1 VDNNMRSGVLIIGA
15 GPTGLVLALWLSKLG
30 IPVRIV
36 DKAPAPSAAS
46 RALVVQART
55 LELYRQ
61 LGLADA
67 VIERGHRVFGLNF
80 WANGKQKARLPLDD
94 LGAPI
99 TPYQFIHIF
108 PQDAHERLLIERLA
122 GFGVRVERALELIDW
137 AETEGGV
144 EARLRNPQGGM
155 EIAEAAYIVGC
166 DGAHSTLRKQTG
178 VEFTGGAYR
187 QLFYVAD
194 VEGEGP
200 ALNGEIHVDLDESDF
215 VAVFGIDNDGRAR
228 LVGSVREDRL
238 AGKAPGVE
246 LQFSDVSERI
256 LAQMGL
262 TIRKVNWFSTYHV
275 HHRVAA
281 RFRFGRAF
289 MAGDAAHVH
298 SPVGGQ
304 GMNTGIGD
312 AINLA
317 WKLAAV
323 LEGRADDSL
332 LDSYDAERRAFAR
345 KLVATTD
352 RMFTMATSDSSLAH
366 FGRTRMMPLAARMLA
381 QVETGRAYLFR
392 VMSQTLLNYRG
403 SPLSAG
409 SRHGQVRAGDRLP
422 WVKTAGADN
431 YDTLEA
437 IEWQVH
443 AYGEPPETLVRCC
456 ARHGLALSV
465 FAWDPAHGAAGIG
478 RDTVYLLRP
487 DGHIAL
493 IVAPSD
499 PGTIDAYFRRHGI
512 GTATV
517 SEPCTDLSI
526 HEKGEKNVQRLR
538 STD

>member
-1 VDNNMRSGVLIIGA
+1 MRSSVVSSVLIVGA

-36 DKAPAPSAAS
+36 DKAPTPATAS
-46 RALVVQART
+46 QALVVQART

-67 VIERGHRVFGLNF
+67 VLERGHRVFGLNF
-80 WANGKQKARLPLDD
+80 WVNGSQQARLPLED

-122 GFGVRVERALELIDW
+122 GFGLGVERGLELLDW
-137 AETEGGV
+137 AETGTGISARLRSAQGGV
-144 EARLRNPQGGM
+144 EV
-155 EIAEAAYIVGC
+155 AEAAFIIGC
-166 DGAHSTLRKQTG
+166 DGAHSTVRKQTG
-178 VEFTGGAYR
+178 VEFTGGTYR

-215 VAVFGIDNDGRAR
+215 VAVFGIDNEGRAR
-228 LVGSVREDRL
+228 LVGTVREERI
-238 AGKAPGVE
+238 KPGVE

-275 HHRVAA
+275 HHRVA
-281 RFRFGRAF
+281 RQFRIGRALL
-289 MAGDAAHVH
+289 AGDAAHVH

-323 LEGRADDSL
+323 LEGRADAGL
-332 LDSYDAERRAFAR
+332 LDSYDVERKAFAR

-352 RMFTMATSDSSLAH
+352 RMFNMATSDSALAH
-366 FGRTRMMPLAARMLA
+366 LGRTRMMPLAARLLA
-381 QVETGRAYLFR
+381 HVETGRAYLFR
-392 VMSQTLLNYRG
+392 TMSQTMLNYRN

-409 SRHGQVRAGDRLP
+409 SRHGEVRSGDRLP
-422 WVKTAGADN
+422 WVKTATGDN
-431 YDTLEA
+431 YAGMDV

-443 AYGEPPETLVRCC
+443 AYGSASQAVARWC
-456 ARHGLALSV
+456 AQRQLSLSV
-465 FAWDPAHGAAGIG
+465 FAWEPGHGAAGIK
-478 RDTVYLLRP
+478 RDTIFLLRP
-487 DGHIAL
+487 DGYIAL
-493 IVAPSD
+493 VGPALD
-499 PGTIDAYFRRHGI
+499 PGGFDAYFREHGI
-512 GTATV
+512 KTATV
-517 SEPCTDLSI
+517 ERP
-526 HEKGEKNVQRLR
+526 
-538 STD
+538 

>member
-1 VDNNMRSGVLIIGA
+1 MRSSAVSTVLVIGA

-36 DKAPAPSAAS
+36 DKAQTPATAS
-46 RALVVQART
+46 QALVVQART

-61 LGLADA
+61 LDLADA

-80 WANGKQKARLPLDD
+80 WVNGSRQARLPLDD

-122 GFGVRVERALELIDW
+122 GFGLQVERGLELLDW
-137 AETEGGV
+137 TETGAGIS
-144 EARLRNPQGGM
+144 ARLRNAGGGVDVFD
-155 EIAEAAYIVGC
+155 AAFIVGC
-166 DGAHSTLRKQTG
+166 DGAHSAVRTQAG
-178 VEFTGGAYR
+178 VEFSGGTY
-187 QLFYVAD
+187 QHLFYVAD

-215 VAVFGIDNDGRAR
+215 LAAFGIDNAGRAR
-228 LVGSVREDRL
+228 LIGTVREDRI
-238 AGKAPGVE
+238 KPGAQ

-275 HHRVAA
+275 HHRVA
-281 RFRFGRAF
+281 RQFRSGRAF
-289 MAGDAAHVH
+289 LAGDAAHVH

-323 LEGRADDSL
+323 LEGRADSGL
-332 LDSYDAERRAFAR
+332 LDSYDAERKAFAR

-352 RMFTMATSDSSLAH
+352 RMFSMATSDSGLAH
-366 FGRTRMMPLAARMLA
+366 LGRTRMMPLAARVLA
-381 QVETGRAYLFR
+381 HVEAGRAYLFR
-392 VMSQTLLNYRG
+392 TMSQTLLNYRG

-409 SRHGQVRAGDRLP
+409 SRHGEVRSGDRLP
-422 WVKTAGADN
+422 WVRSGSGDN
-431 YDTLEA
+431 YAGMDV

-443 AYGEPPETLVRCC
+443 AYGEASQALVRCC
-456 ARHGLALSV
+456 ADLRLSLSV
-465 FAWDPAHGAAGIG
+465 FAWEPGHGAAGVA
-478 RDTVYLLRP
+478 RDTVVLLRP
-487 DGHIAL
+487 DGYIAL
-493 IVAPSD
+493 VAPALD
-499 PGTIDAYFRRHGI
+499 PGDIDTYFREHGI
-512 GTATV
+512 RTATV
-517 SEPCTDLSI
+517 RPA
-526 HEKGEKNVQRLR
+526 GG
-538 STD
+538 